1 METTQQIDLNE
12 HPWLRDAAE
21 RLESLIG
28 QPVTAQPHGPMG
40 AKYPGTLASWEVRD
54 DRILAWV
61 DTDAEGPM
69 EAWSYDVIE
78 AVPAGGL

>member
-40 AKYPGTLASWEVRD
+40 PRYPGTLTSWQVHDE
-54 DRILAWV
+54 DRLVGVV
-61 DTDAEGPM
+61 DPGEGAE
-69 EAWSYDVIE
+69 IE
-78 AVPAGGL
+78 AFHYDILPGAS